1 MAVSI
6 VQLVQVF
13 EKSVLLLMAALQEMQ
28 KSRQVSSS
36 FRNEVVIDCQLIVSG
51 VTKTIS

>member
-13 EKSVLLLMAALQEMQ
+13 DRSVLLLMAALLGMQ

-36 FRNEVVIDCQLIVSG
+36 FRNEVVSDCQLIE
-51 VTKTIS
+51 TKREQDC